1 MADRDRGPIYSGG
14 WAYVSIVS
22 ALPGL
27 SVDVRLA
34 LAVQFL
40 LFEAG
45 AVVLV
50 VWYDL
55 WCGLPVATTA
65 IAIATAGSGLMVY
78 LSDRLRDRSPPEPYR
93 RQLFD
98 SSIDV
103 VMAVLAFVAL
113 ATYLLVDI
121 RGAGAGF
128 LERLL
133 GRFPPVPV
141 VYFALLV
148 GWDLCYRIGTGWWAS
163 VTGLWRTVA
172 FGGRFDE
179 RTRRSYVRLDALTIA
194 FAGLQLLLV
203 PFLWT
208 DRFLSVV
215 VLGHVGMVFLVSS
228 LSVALQLRR

>member
-1 MADRDRGPIYSGG
+1 M
-14 WAYVSIVS
+14 
-22 ALPGL
+22 
-27 SVDVRLA
+27 
-34 LAVQFL
+34 
-40 LFEAG
+40 
-45 AVVLV
+45 
-50 VWYDL
+50 
-55 WCGLPVATTA
+55 
-65 IAIATAGSGLMVY
+65 
-78 LSDRLRDRSPPEPYR
+78 
-93 RQLFD
+93 
-98 SSIDV
+98 
-103 VMAVLAFVAL
+103 
-113 ATYLLVDI
+113 
-121 RGAGAGF
+121 
-128 LERLL
+128 
-133 GRFPPVPV
+133 PV

-228 LSVALQLRR
+228 LSVALQLWR